1 MTQEIKQA
9 VDGLAKSW
17 EDFKALDAEMKSR
30 TEAERKEVLDRVNA
44 AIDEATAAKKAAED
58 AIVKA
63 QRMQLAGGNAP
74 EQDEKSAHAKAFV
87 EWMRAPRDSKAA
99 GALQD
104 IQKKA
109 VFTAGTG
116 GDAAGG
122 YAVPEVIA
130 SGIEQIL
137 MDISPIRQVARVVTA
152 SSKDFKVLV
161 DVRGASTGWVGEKG
175 ARSETN
181 TPQLAEVAPTFG
193 TLYAYPQATEE
204 SLQDV
209 FFNVQQWLTQS
220 VGEQMAK
227 AEGDAFTDG
236 DGSNKPTGFLAGT
249 KVATG
254 DATRTFG
261 QLQYIPTGKAG
272 TFGVISNTSPVH
284 YPADCLF
291 DTIHAL
297 KAGYRSNA
305 RWMMNKA
312 TLGVVRKFKDAEGNY
327 IWVPG
332 IEQGAASSL
341 LGFPVVESEE
351 MADIG
356 ANTYPVAFGDFR
368 AGYLICDLVGMRM
381 TVDEVTTPGYI
392 KFYLRRRVGGKLL
405 KDEAIKLI
413 KCAAS

>member
-1 MTQEIKQA
+1 
-9 VDGLAKSW
+9 
-17 EDFKALDAEMKSR
+17 
-30 TEAERKEVLDRVNA
+30 
-44 AIDEATAAKKAAED
+44 
-58 AIVKA
+58 
-63 QRMQLAGGNAP
+63 
-74 EQDEKSAHAKAFV
+74 
-87 EWMRAPRDSKAA
+87 MRSPRDSKAA
-99 GALQD
+99 AALQD
-104 IQKKA
+104 LQHKA
-109 VFTAGTG
+109 VYSTGTG

-122 YAVPEVIA
+122 YAVPEQIA
-130 SGIEQIL
+130 AGIDRIL
-137 MDISPIRQVARVVTA
+137 MDISPMRQVANVVTA

-161 DVRGASTGWVGEKG
+161 DTRGTSTGWVGEKG
-175 ARSETN
+175 TRSETN
-181 TPQLAEVAPTFG
+181 TPQLAEVAPNFG
-193 TLYAYPQATEE
+193 TLYAYTQATEE
-204 SLQDV
+204 SLQDI
-209 FFNVQQWLTQS
+209 FFNVEAWLTSS

-249 KVATG
+249 KVATS

-272 TFGVISNTSPVH
+272 TFGTISTTSPVH

-297 KAGYRSNA
+297 KAGYRANS

-312 TLGVVRKFKDAEGNY
+312 TLGVLRKLKDSEGNY

-332 IEQGAASSL
+332 MEMGAASSL